1 MYKKRPI
8 KKKKSPQDKMI
19 VHVVKEER

>member
-8 KKKKSPQDKMI
+8 KKKSPQDKMI